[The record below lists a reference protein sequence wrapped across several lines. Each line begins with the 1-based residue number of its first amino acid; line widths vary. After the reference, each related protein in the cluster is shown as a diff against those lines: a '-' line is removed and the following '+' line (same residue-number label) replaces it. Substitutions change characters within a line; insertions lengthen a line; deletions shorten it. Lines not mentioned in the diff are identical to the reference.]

1 MLLKKEIIFN
11 MTMALNFN
19 NSHIFKS
26 CEGSCVA
33 TSDDTVSTNVIKL
46 YYPIVPMMHFK
57 FTYTNALRKNRKI
70 STSLTFKD
78 MIVIAFE
85 DELQLLMK
93 N

>member
-1 MLLKKEIIFN
+1 MLLKKAIIFN

-46 YYPIVPMMHFK
+46 YYAIGP
-57 FTYTNALRKNRKI
+57 Y
-70 STSLTFKD
+70 D
-78 MIVIAFE
+78 AF
-85 DELQLLMK
+85 QIHVH
-93 N
+93 

>member
-11 MTMALNFN
+11 MTMALNLN

-46 YYPIVPMMHFK
+46 YYPIGP
-57 FTYTNALRKNRKI
+57 Y
-70 STSLTFKD
+70 D
-78 MIVIAFE
+78 AF
-85 DELQLLMK
+85 QIHVH
-93 N
+93 

>member
-1 MLLKKEIIFN
+1 MLLKKKIIFN

-46 YYPIVPMMHFK
+46 YYPIGP
-57 FTYTNALRKNRKI
+57 Y
-70 STSLTFKD
+70 D
-78 MIVIAFE
+78 AF
-85 DELQLLMK
+85 
-93 N
+93 

>member
-26 CEGSCVA
+26 CEGSCYIQPLMIQYPLML
-33 TSDDTVSTNVIKL
+33 VSCITQS
-46 YYPIVPMMHFK
+46 VPMMHFK

-70 STSLTFKD
+70 STSLTIF
-78 MIVIAFE
+78 IAFE

>member
-19 NSHIFKS
+19 NSHIFKR

-46 YYPIVPMMHFK
+46 YYPIGP
-57 FTYTNALRKNRKI
+57 Y
-70 STSLTFKD
+70 D
-78 MIVIAFE
+78 AF
-85 DELQLLMK
+85 
-93 N
+93 